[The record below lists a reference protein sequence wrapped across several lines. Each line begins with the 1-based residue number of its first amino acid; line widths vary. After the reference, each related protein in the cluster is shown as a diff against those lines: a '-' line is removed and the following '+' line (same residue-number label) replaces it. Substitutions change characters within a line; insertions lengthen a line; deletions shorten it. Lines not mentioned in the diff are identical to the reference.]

1 MEKGKGVPTK
11 SPVRSPVQSPTLHRA
26 AGVPTDELLR
36 ALMAAVGN
44 LTLSVA
50 QTKAQQAHTD
60 QHMHA
65 VSDFLAR
72 KTPEGGSRP
81 EFYGEPAR

>member
-1 MEKGKGVPTK
+1 
-11 SPVRSPVQSPTLHRA
+11 
-26 AGVPTDELLR
+26 
-36 ALMAAVGN
+36 

-72 KTPEGGSRP
+72 KTPEGGSHP
-81 EFYGEPAR
+81 EFHGEPAR